1 MTTRIY
7 LDIRPL
13 LQDNKINP
21 FYNLEYH
28 FLKNFKYP
36 YYIHNI
42 KPILDL
48 LDEKSIPYNID
59 NLINYLLRV
68 EKHILPNI
76 YQLPTYFKE
85 VRTLG
90 IIDNKYI
97 VLEATYEEGIM
108 KVYLKEYL
116 QTDEV
121 LEKGD
126 MLIEINLNP
135 LIDDFRLKDKEVD
148 IYKVLTELILM
159 GLDIV
164 NDDKVKKESINIISK
179 TVNVDNK
186 KVKDTLDKIDINNN
200 LKYIITYIKEM
211 VKDKDIEHRVIRP
224 YTWIG
229 NKLWVLIKGG

>member
-28 FLKNFKYP
+28 LLKNFKYP
-36 YYIHNI
+36 YYIHSI

-48 LDEKSIPYNID
+48 LDDKSIPYNIN

-68 EKHILPNI
+68 EKYILPNI

-85 VRTLG
+85 VRTIS

-126 MLIEINLNP
+126 ILLEINLNP
-135 LIDDFRLKDKEVD
+135 LIDDFRLKDEEVD
-148 IYKVLTELILM
+148 IYKILTELMLM
-159 GLDIV
+159 GLDII
-164 NDDKVKKESINIISK
+164 NDDKVKKESIDIISK
-179 TVNVDNK
+179 TVNIDNK
-186 KVKDTLDKIDINNN
+186 KVKDTLNKININKN
-200 LKYIITYIKEM
+200 LKYIITYIRKK
-211 VKDKDIEHRVIRP
+211 VKDDNINHRIIRP